1 MSRGTPQVQVQL
13 PTLLP
18 WHRNLLVILF
28 AAYVIELVLYN
39 ARVPIYDWLAWHGF
53 SSGRFAPWQPVTRLL
68 VQGASRGA
76 VFGVLFGLLVLYFF
90 LGPLEEMLDR
100 RRLARA
106 IGAGAVGGTLLP
118 LAVDALGL
126 LSGTGDTAFGW
137 SFLVLALPALFGL
150 ARPDADVLLLVFPVK
165 ARVFLWG
172 ALVVALLILLV
183 EQSLDSFGSLG
194 VWLGVYGWWNLLG
207 PGARRRDLKRQAQGI
222 ERELHRFQVLE
233 GGRKGKSRPPDDETV
248 H

>member
-1 MSRGTPQVQVQL
+1 MSRGQPQVQVQL

-18 WHRNLLVILF
+18 WHRNLLLALF
-28 AAYVIELVLYN
+28 VAYVVELVLYN
-39 ARVPIYDWLAWHGF
+39 AGVPIYDWLAWWSF
-53 SSGRFAPWQPVTRLL
+53 ASGQFEPWQPITRLL

-90 LGPLEEMLDR
+90 LGPLEDILER
-100 RRLARA
+100 RQLGRA
-106 IGAGAVGGTLLP
+106 VAAGAVVGTLLP

-126 LSGTGDTAFGW
+126 LSGAGNIALGW
-137 SFLVLALPALFGL
+137 TFLVLALPALFGL
-150 ARPDADVLLLVFPVK
+150 ARPDADVLLLFFPVK

-183 EQSLDSFGSLG
+183 EQSLESFGSLG

-207 PGARRRDLKRQAQGI
+207 PGARRRDLKRQARGI
-222 ERELHRFQVLE
+222 ERELRRFEVLE
-233 GGRKGKSRPPDDETV
+233 GGRKPKNRPPDDETV